1 MRTPHISRLAAVALG
16 SAALVLPLTAVAP
29 VHAAPADQ
37 PAPKAA
43 KAKTTKTVVP
53 TLEARAQLS
62 ADYIAK
68 GPESGAKV
76 TEKNGR
82 KGPFPGQ
89 VIPGFSAMAEI
100 GDGSFWGLPDNGFGS
115 KANSDDFLLRVY
127 KVKPQWETADGGKGE
142 IKVQKFVQLRDPNHL
157 AGFPIVNEHTKKRL
171 LTGADFD
178 VESLVVNKDGS
189 FWIGEEFGP
198 FLLHFSADGV
208 LLRKPVP
215 MPVPGKASAA
225 GVELVK
231 SASNPHLA
239 KGEEANLR
247 NSKGFEAL
255 AASQNGRFLYPILE
269 GYLNGDDKRTR
280 IISQFD
286 TRTNRYTGRTW
297 KYQADTDDNLV
308 GDAFMTD
315 GKKMLIVERDDFW
328 GAESVTKRVYEINL
342 NKVEKDGFLRKELV
356 VDLLKIDNPDGIGME
371 TFPGHGVVKTF
382 TFPFQ
387 SVETVVRLKDGR
399 LLIANDNNYPGND
412 ARKPGTPDDTEMVIL
427 DLAKK
432 KVEASDPN
440 HIVFAHRG
448 ASGYRP
454 EHTLAAYE
462 VAINQCAD
470 YIEPDLVSTKDG
482 VLVDRHENEISG
494 TTDVADRPEFADRKA
509 TKTIDGSEITGWFTE
524 DFTLAELRT
533 LRAKERLGELRPGS
547 AEFDGLYQVP
557 TFDEVVDLARRSK
570 TCDGKPVG
578 VIPEIKHGSYFD
590 SIGLSQE
597 EGTVKV
603 LEANGYGKK
612 NSPVVIQSFEV
623 GNLQQLNQ
631 MTKVQLVQLMDCS
644 GAPADFVASGN
655 TTTYKD
661 MLTPSGMKKVAKYAD
676 SVGLCKNLMIPKKKD
691 GSLDKP
697 SDAIKNAHAAG
708 LEVTGWTF
716 RAENSFLPKDF
727 QSSSNPAEIGDM
739 KAEIKTFLAAGMDH
753 VFSDQPDVAVEAVR
767 EFKQGK

>member
-1 MRTPHISRLAAVALG
+1 MRTPHISRLAAAAIG
-16 SAALVLPLTAVAP
+16 SAALVMPLAAIAP
-29 VHAAPADQ
+29 VHAAPADK
-37 PAPKAA
+37 PAPKVA
-43 KAKTTKTVVP
+43 TTKTVVP
-53 TLEARAQLS
+53 TLDARASLS

-76 TEKNGR
+76 TEANGR

-89 VIPGFSAMAEI
+89 VIPGFSAMSEI
-100 GDGSFWGLPDNGFGS
+100 GDGSFWGLPDNGFGA
-115 KANSDDFLLRVY
+115 KANSDDFLLRIY
-127 KVKPQWETADGGKGE
+127 KVKPQWETADGGKGK
-142 IKVQKFVQLRDPNHL
+142 IQVKKFVQLRDPHHN
-157 AGFPIVNEHTKKRL
+157 AGFKIVNENTKQRH

-178 VESLVVNKDGS
+178 VESMVVAKDGS

-198 FLLHFSADGV
+198 YILHFSADGV
-208 LLRKPVP
+208 LLQAPVP
-215 MPVPGKASAA
+215 MPG
-225 GVELVK
+225 VK
-231 SASNPHLA
+231 SPSSPLLA
-239 KGEEANLR
+239 KGEAATLR
-247 NSKGFEAL
+247 NSKGFEAM
-255 AASQNGRFLYPILE
+255 ATSQNGRYLYPILE

-280 IISQFD
+280 VISQFD
-286 TRTNRYTGRTW
+286 ARTNKYTGRTW

-315 GKKMLIVERDDFW
+315 GKKMLVVERDDFW
-328 GAESVTKRVYEINL
+328 GAKSVTKRIYEINL
-342 NKVEKDGFLRKELV
+342 NKQEKDGFLVKKLV
-356 VDLLKIDNPDGIGME
+356 VDLLKIDNPDGIGMKTDPGYGVEE
-371 TFPGHGVVKTF
+371 TFK
-382 TFPFQ
+382 FPFQ

-399 LLIANDNNYPGND
+399 LLVADDNNYPGND
-412 ARKPGTPDDTEMVIL
+412 ARKPGTPDNTEMIIV

-432 KVEASDPN
+432 KVPAASKE
-440 HIVFAHRG
+440 HTVFSHRG

-462 VAINQCAD
+462 EAINQCAD

-494 TTDVADRPEFADRKA
+494 TTDVATRPEFADRKA
-509 TKTIDGSEITGWFTE
+509 TRTIDGSKITGWFTE

-547 AEFDGLYQVP
+547 AKFDGLYQVP

-570 TCDGKPVG
+570 TCSGKPVG

-603 LEANGYGKK
+603 LEANGYGRK
-612 NSPVVIQSFEV
+612 NSPTQIQSFEV
-623 GNLQQLNQ
+623 GNLQELNQ
-631 MTKVQLVQLMDCS
+631 MTKVQLVQLIDCS
-644 GAPADFVASGN
+644 GAPADFVATGN

-661 MLTPSGMKKVAKYAD
+661 MVTASGMKKIAKYAD
-676 SVGLCKNLMIPKKKD
+676 SVGLCKNVMIPKKKD

-697 SDAIKNAHAAG
+697 SAAIKNAHDAG

-716 RAENSFLPKDF
+716 RAENSFLPTNFK
-727 QSSSNPAEIGDM
+727 SSANPAEIGDM
-739 KAEIKTFLAAGMDH
+739 KGEIKAFLAAGMDH
-753 VFSDQPDVAVEAVR
+753 VFSDQPDLAVAAVR
-767 EFKQGK
+767 EFEQGR

>member
-1 MRTPHISRLAAVALG
+1 MIRLAAVALG
-16 SAALVLPLTAVAP
+16 SAALVLPLTTVAP
-29 VHAAPADQ
+29 AHADPADK
-37 PAPKAA
+37 PAPKAG
-43 KAKTTKTVVP
+43 KTTKTVVP
-53 TLEARAQLS
+53 ILDARASLS

-76 TEKNGR
+76 TPANGR

-100 GDGSFWGLPDNGFGS
+100 GNGSFWGLPDNGFGA
-115 KANSDDFLLRVY
+115 KANSDDFLLRIY
-127 KVKPQWETADGGKGE
+127 QVKPRWETADGGKGN
-142 IKVQKFVQLRDPNHL
+142 IKVQKFVQLRDPNHN
-157 AGFPIVNEHTKKRL
+157 AGFTIVNEHTRQRN

-178 VESLVVNKDGS
+178 VESLVVAKDGS

-198 FLLHFSADGV
+198 YLLHFSADGV
-208 LLRKPVP
+208 LLSKPVP
-215 MPVPGKASAA
+215 MPG
-225 GVELVK
+225 VK
-231 SASNPHLA
+231 SPSSPDLA
-239 KGEEANLR
+239 KGETPTLR
-247 NSKGFEAL
+247 NSKGFEAM
-255 AASQNGRFLYPILE
+255 AASQNGRYLYPILE

-280 IISQFD
+280 VISQFD
-286 TRTNRYTGRTW
+286 TRLNRYTGRTW

-328 GAESVTKRVYEINL
+328 GEKSVTKRIYEINL
-342 NKVEKDGFLRKELV
+342 NKAEKDGFLAKKLV
-356 VDLLKIDNPDGIGME
+356 VDLLKIDNPAGIGIKKD
-371 TFPGHGVVKTF
+371 PGYGVDKTF
-382 TFPFQ
+382 KFPFQ
-387 SVETVVRLKDGR
+387 SVETIVRLKDGR
-399 LLIANDNNYPGND
+399 LLIADDNNYPGND
-412 ARKPGTPDDTEMVIL
+412 ARKPGTPDNTEMIIV

-432 KVEASDPN
+432 KVPAANGE
-440 HIVFAHRG
+440 HIVFSHRG

-494 TTDVADRPEFADRKA
+494 TTDVATRPEFADRKA
-509 TKTIDGSEITGWFTE
+509 TKTIDGSKLTGWFTE

-533 LRAKERLGELRPGS
+533 LRAKERLPELRP
-547 AEFDGLYQVP
+547 ENTKFDGLYQVP

-570 TCDGKPVG
+570 TCSGKPVG

-623 GNLQQLNQ
+623 GNLKELNQ
-631 MTKVQLVQLMDCS
+631 MTKVQLVQLVDCS

-661 MLTPSGMKKVAKYAD
+661 MVTASGMKKIATYAD
-676 SVGLCKNLMIPKKKD
+676 SVGMCKNVMIPKKKD
-691 GSLDKP
+691 GSLDRP

-708 LEVTGWTF
+708 LSVTGWTF
-716 RAENSFLPKDF
+716 RAENNFLPTEFK
-727 QSSSNPAEIGDM
+727 SSANPAEIGDM
-739 KAEIKTFLAAGMDH
+739 KGEIKAFLDAGMDH
-753 VFSDQPDVAVEAVR
+753 VFSDQPDLAVQAVAEYGAAR
-767 EFKQGK
+767 QTRP